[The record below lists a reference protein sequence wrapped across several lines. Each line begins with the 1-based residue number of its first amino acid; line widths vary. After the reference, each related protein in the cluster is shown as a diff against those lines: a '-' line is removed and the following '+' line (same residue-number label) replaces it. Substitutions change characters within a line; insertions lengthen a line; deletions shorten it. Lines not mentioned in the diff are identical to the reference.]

1 METTPPVTQQIGR
14 NLHENRCKSVD
25 IDVSDVQ
32 DCNVFDRQ
40 GNRLSFRSLYE
51 EKKAIIVLVRHF
63 LCYTCKE
70 YVEDLAKIPK
80 SFLSH
85 ADARLIVIGQSSH
98 HHIDAFCQLTGYP
111 HEMYVDPEKEVYK
124 KLGMNRGD
132 TFIKAAGHSLHVK
145 SNMFTGSLKSIWRA
159 MTSTV
164 FDFQGDPNQ
173 QGGALIIG
181 PGAEV
186 HFAHFDMNRLDHMP
200 INWLLEQAG
209 VQTVDFADQ
218 PIIHV

>member
-51 EKKAIIVLVRHF
+51 EKKAIIVLVR
-63 LCYTCKE
+63 
-70 YVEDLAKIPK
+70 
-80 SFLSH
+80 
-85 ADARLIVIGQSSH
+85 
-98 HHIDAFCQLTGYP
+98 AFCQLTGYP

>member
-132 TFIKAAGHSLHVK
+132 TFIKA
-145 SNMFTGSLKSIWRA
+145 
-159 MTSTV
+159 
-164 FDFQGDPNQ
+164 GDPNQ